1 MAEQLQG
8 LLEKL
13 HGEGVKKA
21 EEERLALVAKAKAE
35 VEALLKTAK
44 EQADKIRRDA
54 DADAQKAKEKGEAT
68 VRQISRDI
76 VINLENE
83 LNSRL
88 NACVKNL
95 VGAALTP
102 ELMAEIVREML
113 KSYSAK
119 PGVEPTLELI
129 LPPNRLDELQGQ
141 LSQCLAADLKAQPE
155 FFKGLD
161 FSAGLKVGFKDSD
174 VFFDFSDGAL
184 SEIIVAYA
192 GPRLAAVLSGKP
204 QG

>member
-21 EEERLALVAKAKAE
+21 EEERAVIVAKAKADA
-35 VEALLKTAK
+35 EAALKAAK
-44 EQADKIRRDA
+44 DEAAKIRADA
-54 DADAQKAKEKGEAT
+54 EADAQKTKEKAEAT
-68 VRQISRDI
+68 IRQIARDI

-83 LNSRL
+83 LGSRL
-88 NACVKNL
+88 KACVKNL

-102 ELMAEIVREML
+102 ALMAEIVKTML
-113 KSYSAK
+113 QASAAK
-119 PGVEPTLELI
+119 QGSEPKLELI
-129 LPPNRLDELQGQ
+129 LPPNRLEELQQQ
-141 LSQCLAADLKAQPE
+141 LLQCLAADLKEKPE

-161 FSAGLKVGFKDSD
+161 FSAGLKLGFKGDD
-174 VFFDFSDGAL
+174 VFFDFSDGAIT
-184 SEIIVAYA
+184 EIIVAYA
-192 GPRLAAVLSGKP
+192 GPRLAAILSGKD